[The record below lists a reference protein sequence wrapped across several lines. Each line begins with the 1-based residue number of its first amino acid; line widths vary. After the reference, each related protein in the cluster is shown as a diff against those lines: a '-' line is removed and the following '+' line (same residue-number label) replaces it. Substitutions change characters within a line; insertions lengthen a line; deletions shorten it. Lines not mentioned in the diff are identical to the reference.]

1 MRTALTICLS
11 FGLAVASAIV
21 SADRDV
27 KTKDFSGYLMNYDQ
41 LVFDEDLNA
50 FVFFNEDMR
59 GKYNK
64 VLLQSVSLF
73 ARDAKADT
81 GVAYQAADYLRE
93 GVEEILA
100 ERDLLA
106 TEAGPG
112 VLRYNMAITGAEKS
126 KEELHAYHVLP
137 VAAVFR
143 GAQAVSGNVATYIDA
158 MFEAELVDSV
168 TGERAAAVVRRGIG
182 ETEKRSADIFEL
194 EDLIPTL
201 DTWLEAYE
209 TVLDDFLARER

>member
-1 MRTALTICLS
+1 MKTVLVLGFCCGMAM
-11 FGLAVASAIV
+11 ASALV
-21 SADRDV
+21 TADQEVR
-27 KTKDFSGYLMNYDQ
+27 TQDFSGYLTNYDQ

-59 GKYNK
+59 GKYKK
-64 VLLQSVSLF
+64 VILQSVSLY
-73 ARDAKADT
+73 ARDAKADPE
-81 GVAYQAADYLRE
+81 VAYQAADYLRDGLE
-93 GVEEILA
+93 AILA

-112 VLRYNMAITGAEKS
+112 VLRQNIAITGAEKR
-126 KEELHAYHVLP
+126 KDELSALHVLP
-137 VAAVFR
+137 VAAIFR

-168 TGERAAAVVRRGIG
+168 TGERATAIVRRGIG
-182 ETEKRSADIFEL
+182 ETEKRSGDSFEL

-201 DTWLEAYE
+201 DIWLESYSIAVDEY
-209 TVLDDFLARER
+209 LARNP